1 MADDKLKFLVSEAES
16 NIVHLFSDY
25 SAMQDYLDFSAKN
38 PHLTYYAASMVNG
51 TNYADTYEGWKERG
65 YNVNAGE
72 HGTAVFQKRNTVK
85 RKFIDDYGNLRDLSS
100 ASYKERQKIQ
110 NGDLKLSSDLTSFYT
125 IQHLFRQEQTTA
137 NGISLDTESPKSVLS
152 FGHVQSVVN
161 DSAASIIDDADFA
174 LPNSVTDCATAYAT
188 YMLCREENVDY
199 DKDDLYELVTYNL
212 DDTPVNLSISEKK
225 LVLNYSLKIVRSQH
239 TKALL
244 EDVKQEVSKQIEDAK
259 KRINTIKASDITDLK
274 VIEKTYD
281 ERTRENQVTFSCNV
295 LGKPD
300 TLVYIFSKDEYGA
313 SFSIHTTNDDIF
325 ERLMSREMSGSEW
338 NKLADKLY
346 DESVVDIWSKEINS
360 VETLEDLM
368 VKENEFGDVVLN
380 LDNNATERI
389 WDLFHAKKLELHA
402 FGNNVK
408 EPVSSDDIVIDGDI
422 VFPEKAENEKSKSSK
437 QKIEDF
443 GKKIGGARKDL
454 WAKKGLSTKELA
466 DMNFAEKNKYGVKN
480 YIFPKPDYQA
490 MVDEGMPVRV
500 AFFIKTVRDAIPA
513 KPVFDYMD
521 RNDNERMA
529 EKIAGYVEFVSTF
542 KESLMK
548 LKTEDDVLNFYKNE
562 IKDIYITQKQYSSFV
577 EATELCHGNLT
588 NKLLRACQISR
599 YGLNALDSKI
609 KKKQFCYSEHD
620 KKIVGFE
627 IVKYDDSCEFDK
639 DMDRTILKRNLHG
652 GTYFYY
658 PEGSM
663 AEPSNWTKD
672 TYFVLHN
679 RTIVANNLTENEA
692 KETLEELADVYSDI
706 SKDEKKQRKKKF
718 VPAQLEH
725 IERDGPSNG
734 INENNHA
741 TGQMYLDTFG
751 FSGGEFGN
759 WMNEK
764 DRQASLDFGY
774 DALMDLADALN
785 IEPQDISLGGELS
798 IAFGSRGRSGAA
810 AHYEPL
816 RKVIN
821 LTKMHGAGSLAHE
834 WGHALDNIFSQKLK
848 GSDVD
853 TWLTDCR
860 GTGSNLLGSVQDLVK
875 SFKYKRPSSDD
886 ARALAE
892 KYCES
897 YKDTFTS
904 CFKEATDSIDDSLWQ
919 KFSNE
924 VNNLIYSSELSR
936 DDAMQVFANINDY
949 LQSNNEKLISVG
961 DVKMLYGK
969 IVEANTAFNDYLLKP
984 PLEQTDFYKNS
995 VVFDS
1000 LFSKDSK
1007 GYWQSTKEMFA
1018 RAFACYISDK
1028 LPYRSDYLCGHADS
1042 FSSVFNGKPIKAVP
1056 EGEERK
1062 LINQNFDKVI
1072 TQLKDLGLLHEQ
1084 NRVHVKN
1091 KGR

>member
-125 IQHLFRQEQTTA
+125 VQHLFRQEQTTA

-259 KRINTIKASDITDLK
+259 KRINTIKASDIRDLK

-281 ERTRENQVTFSCNV
+281 EGTR
-295 LGKPD
+295 
-300 TLVYIFSKDEYGA
+300 
-313 SFSIHTTNDDIF
+313 
-325 ERLMSREMSGSEW
+325 
-338 NKLADKLY
+338 
-346 DESVVDIWSKEINS
+346 
-360 VETLEDLM
+360 
-368 VKENEFGDVVLN
+368 
-380 LDNNATERI
+380 
-389 WDLFHAKKLELHA
+389 
-402 FGNNVK
+402 
-408 EPVSSDDIVIDGDI
+408 
-422 VFPEKAENEKSKSSK
+422 ENEKSKSSK

-454 WAKKGLSTKELA
+454 WAKKGLSTKELVN
-466 DMNFAEKNKYGVKN
+466 MNFAEKNKYGVKN

-490 MVDEGMPVRV
+490 MFDEGMPVRV

-513 KPVFDYMD
+513 KPIFDYMD

-725 IERDGPSNG
+725 IERNGPSNG

-816 RKVIN
+816 RQVIN

-834 WGHALDNIFSQKLK
+834 WGHALDNILSKKLK
-848 GSDVD
+848 GSDGD

-860 GTGSNLLGSVQDLVK
+860 GTGSNLLGSVQELVK
-875 SFKYKRPSSDD
+875 SFKYKRPSSDY
-886 ARALAE
+886 ARVLAE

-904 CFKEATDSIDDSLWQ
+904 YFKEATDSIDDSLWQ

-936 DDAMQVFANINDY
+936 DAAMQVFANINDY

-1084 NRVHVKN
+1084 SRVQVKN